1 MSIGTWAR
9 PAFAALRRGKRLRG
23 TRFDPFGRS
32 AMRRIEAALPGEY
45 LTTMATV
52 YASLTPDRLDQAV
65 RIAGLPDGIRGYED
79 LKLRRVG
86 EYRDRAA
93 QELASYELASDRR

>member
-1 MSIGTWAR
+1 
-9 PAFAALRRGKRLRG
+9 
-23 TRFDPFGRS
+23 
-32 AMRRIEAALPGEY
+32 MRRIEAALPGEY
-45 LTTMATV
+45 LATMATV

-86 EYRDRAA
+86 EYRDRVA
-93 QELASYELASDRR
+93 QELASYRR